1 MKGADRILA
10 LCLLTLLLAAS
21 WQSAQLGVSRYY
33 VREAELADPNE
44 VLLRRALAFD
54 SGNPDIHRLRG
65 LAFYADS
72 AFTEAS
78 SEFDRAIS
86 LRPADYQLRVYRGR
100 TRNALGD
107 FHGAETDYRTATLLA
122 PHYAEP
128 QIELGRFLLRANRVT
143 EAFPYLGRAATIDES
158 LLPDVLDL
166 ARNTYPADAV
176 AIFRA
181 VNPQNE
187 SARTRTVLYL
197 IKNNMASEAL
207 ASFVAQSLDEEGAL
221 EAARELIK
229 LKKFRIAY
237 EIWKPKHQPEK
248 LSGDASN
255 LVIDGDFES
264 FCCERTGGFGWQVE
278 HDESKTEIAV
288 SHTGGFSDSR
298 GLEINFNG
306 DPNPG
311 RLLIGQLI
319 PVNPKSSYR
328 LTFLS
333 NSERLVSGGLPTV
346 CVLDGTST
354 RVVAESSPLGSPE
367 REWRRTVM
375 DFNIPENTDGII
387 IGLRRSGCP
396 SSPCPIFG
404 QIRLDDFV
412 LTLRGAR

>member
-1 MKGADRILA
+1 MKGSDRILA
-10 LCLLTLLLAAS
+10 LCLLTLLIAAS
-21 WQSAQLGVSRYY
+21 WYSAQLGMSRYY
-33 VREAELADPNE
+33 AREAELASPNE
-44 VLLRRALAFD
+44 ALLQRALAFD
-54 SGNPDIHRLRG
+54 PRNPDIYRLQG
-65 LAFYADS
+65 LAFYAS
-72 AFTEAS
+72 GAFTEAS
-78 SEFDRAIS
+78 SEFDQAIR
-86 LRPADYQLRVYRGR
+86 LRPADYRLRLYRGR
-100 TRNALGD
+100 ARAALGD

-128 QIELGRFLLRANRVT
+128 QIELGRFLLRTDRVT
-143 EAFPYLGRAATIDES
+143 EAFSYLGRAASIDES
-158 LLPDVLDL
+158 LLPDVLDI

-176 AIFRA
+176 AIFHA

-197 IKNNMASEAL
+197 IRNNMASEGM
-207 ASFVAQSLDEEGAL
+207 ASFVAQTLDEDGAL

-237 EIWKPKHQPEK
+237 EIWKTKHQPNK
-248 LSGDASN
+248 LPGDASN

-288 SHTGGFSDSR
+288 SHTGGVSDSR

-311 RLLIGQLI
+311 RLLITQLI
-319 PVNPKSSYR
+319 PVNPKNSYR

-333 NSERLVSGGLPTV
+333 NSDRLVSGGLPIIS
-346 CVLDGTST
+346 VLDATSNNT
-354 RVVAESSPLGSPE
+354 IAESGPLGSPE
-367 REWRRTVM
+367 GEWRRTVV

-387 IGLRRSGCP
+387 IGLRRSRCQ

-404 QIRLDDFV
+404 QLRLDDFV
-412 LTLRGAR
+412 LSLRSAG